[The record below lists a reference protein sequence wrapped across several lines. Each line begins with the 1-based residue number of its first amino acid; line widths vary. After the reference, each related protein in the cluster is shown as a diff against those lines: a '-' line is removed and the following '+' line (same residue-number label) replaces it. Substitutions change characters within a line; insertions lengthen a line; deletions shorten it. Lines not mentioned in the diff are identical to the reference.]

1 MNAAQLK
8 NTGWEVQLDVAA
20 IRSDNFNW
28 NISATWSK
36 NNSEVV
42 KLTNNLESIVL
53 DEVWYASIQARP
65 GEEFG
70 GIYTTDFKRSK
81 DGKVLVDNE
90 GYVMKGDYKKM
101 GNINPDWIGGISN
114 NLSYKNIN
122 LSFLIDMRKGGEV
135 YSVGKAYRALF
146 GTSAESVEGRDRWYA
161 THDPET
167 MYTTPLPGVTPEGY
181 VENGINETT
190 GKPNTVP
197 VDPIYRWYNIWSKEI
212 GAEWMRDATNVRLR
226 EVSLGYNLPKKLLS
240 DTPFTFVQ
248 LSLVGRNLFFFYN
261 AMNDVD
267 PESGYSSGNTG
278 GGFEHSA
285 IPSTRSIGFNL
296 KVNF

>member
-1 MNAAQLK
+1 VQI
-8 NTGWEVQLDVAA
+8 QLDVAA
-20 IRSDNFNW
+20 IRFNDFKW
-28 NISATWSK
+28 NINATWSK

-42 KLTNNLESIVL
+42 KLTDNIESIVL
-53 DEVWYASIQARP
+53 DEVWYATIQARP

-70 GIYTTDFKRSK
+70 GIYTTDFKRSQ
-81 DGKVLVDNE
+81 DGKILVDND
-90 GYVMKGDYKKM
+90 GYVIKGDYKKM
-101 GNINPDWIGGISN
+101 GNINPDWLGGISN
-114 NLSYKNIN
+114 NLSYKDFT

-135 YSVGKAYRALF
+135 YSIGKAYRSLF

-161 THDPET
+161 THDPNT

-181 VENGINETT
+181 VEAGINENT
-190 GKPNTVP
+190 GKTNTVP

-212 GAEWMRDATNVRLR
+212 GAEWLRDATNVRLR
-226 EVSLGYNLPKKLLS
+226 EASIGYSLPRKVLS
-240 DTPFTFVQ
+240 NTPFTLIQV
-248 LSLVGRNLFFFYN
+248 SLVGRNLFFFYN
-261 AMNDVD
+261 AMKDVD